1 MDTRTQILDVGEA
14 LMKRAGFSGFSYADV
29 SKQVGIRKASIHHH
43 FPNKADLARA
53 ALERYREASQA
64 RLASSFDPESGVEGA
79 AQSLGDMFIDAFEGP
94 GNGCLCGS
102 LAAEW
107 ELLPDDLREHVR
119 AYWNETTA
127 WMAAAIM
134 RADPGVVHEQAT
146 TRARIVVSLLEGAL
160 MSARV
165 TGSVTPLHD
174 ATTTARMLAGQPH
187 A

>member
-14 LMKRAGFSGFSYADV
+14 LMKRAGYSGFSYADV
-29 SKQVGIRKASIHHH
+29 SKEVGIRKASIHHH
-43 FPNKADLARA
+43 FPNKSALARA

-64 RLASSFDPESGVEGA
+64 RLAASFDPQSGVQGA
-79 AQSLGDMFIDAFEGP
+79 AQSLGQMFVDAFEGP

-107 ELLPDDLREHVR
+107 ELLPDELREHVR

-134 RADPGVVHEQAT
+134 RADPAVVHEHAT
-146 TRARIVVSLLEGAL
+146 SRARLVVSLLEGAM

-165 TGSVTPLHD
+165 MGSTAPLHE
-174 ATTTARMLAGQPH
+174 ATATARLLASH
-187 A
+187 AHA